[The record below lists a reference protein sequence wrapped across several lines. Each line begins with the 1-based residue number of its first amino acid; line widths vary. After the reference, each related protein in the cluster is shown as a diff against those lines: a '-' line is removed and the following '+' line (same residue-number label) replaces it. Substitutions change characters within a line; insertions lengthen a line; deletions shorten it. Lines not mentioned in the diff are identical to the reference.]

1 LDFTT
6 LKKLVAV
13 AYDEFLSERVQR
25 LYQEKRVPFFA
36 KKMFGGVCFL
46 VNDKMCA
53 GVLKQDLM
61 VRIDPEMDEEAL
73 RKPGARPMDFT
84 RKSMKGFIMIDPVH
98 VDLDEDLEYWI
109 NLALEFNPRAKA
121 SKK

>member
-1 LDFTT
+1 M
-6 LKKLVAV
+6 
-13 AYDEFLSERVQR
+13 AYDEFLAERVQR
-25 LYQEKRVPFFA
+25 VYQEKRVPFFA

-61 VRIDPEMDEEAL
+61 VRIDPGKNEQEL
-73 RKPGARPMDFT
+73 QRPGARPMDFT
-84 RKSMKGFIMIDPVH
+84 GKSMKGFIVIDPAH
-98 VDLDEDLEYWI
+98 IDMDEDLEYWI
-109 NLALEFNPRAKA
+109 DLALEFNPKAKA

>member
-1 LDFTT
+1 M
-6 LKKLVAV
+6 
-13 AYDEFLSERVQR
+13 AYDEFLAERVQR
-25 LYQEKRVPFFA
+25 VYQEKRVPFFA

-61 VRIDPEMDEEAL
+61 VRIDPEKNEQEL
-73 RKPGARPMDFT
+73 QRPGARPMDFT
-84 RKSMKGFIMIDPVH
+84 GKSMKGFIVIDPAH
-98 VDLDEDLEYWI
+98 IDMDEDLEYWI
-109 NLALEFNPRAKA
+109 DLALEFNPKAKA

>member
-1 LDFTT
+1 M
-6 LKKLVAV
+6 
-13 AYDEFLSERVQR
+13 AYDEFLAERIKRVYEIR
-25 LYQEKRVPFFA
+25 RVPFIA

-61 VRIDPEMDEEAL
+61 VRIDPEKNEKEL
-73 RKPGARPMDFT
+73 KRPGASPMDFSG
-84 RKSMKGFIMIDPVH
+84 KSMKGFIMIDPLH
-98 VDLDEDLEYWI
+98 VDMDDDLEYWI
-109 NLALEFNPRAKA
+109 DLALEFNPRAKA